1 MGRSMVFTNQTGT
14 TMKLRQLWWDWN
26 PARLRRL
33 LAMKEGQIMAN
44 AKLADHYHRDLHAAK
59 KSLDQANQML
69 DVVLR
74 EVRVLRYELEAKEE
88 AENES

>member
-1 MGRSMVFTNQTGT
+1 MGRSMVIANQTGT

-33 LAMKEGQIMAN
+33 LATKDGQINAN
-44 AKLADHYHRDLHAAK
+44 LNLALHYHRDMVAAK
-59 KSLDQANQML
+59 LSLDQANQML

-74 EVRVLRYELEAKEE
+74 EVRVLRYELEAKED
-88 AENES
+88 AQND

>member
-1 MGRSMVFTNQTGT
+1 
-14 TMKLRQLWWDWN
+14 MKLRRLCWDWN

-33 LAMKEGQIMAN
+33 LAMKDGQINAN
-44 AKLADHYHRDLHAAK
+44 ANLAAHYHRDMLTAK

-74 EVRVLRYELEAKEE
+74 ELRVLRYELEAKED
-88 AENES
+88 AQNDPR

>member
-1 MGRSMVFTNQTGT
+1 MNIVKSYWRA
-14 TMKLRQLWWDWN
+14 WN
-26 PARLRRL
+26 PARLRSL

-44 AKLADHYHRDLHAAK
+44 AKLADHYHRDLLAAK

-74 EVRVLRYELEAKEE
+74 EVRVLRYELEAKED
-88 AENES
+88 AQND

>member
-1 MGRSMVFTNQTGT
+1 
-14 TMKLRQLWWDWN
+14 
-26 PARLRRL
+26 
-33 LAMKEGQIMAN
+33 MAN